1 MPKLYISKK
10 LLHFFFGGGGVGLN
24 KKFYHVPRAEPCGN
38 HHFLLM
44 QNTL

>member
-1 MPKLYISKK
+1 MLKLYISKK
-10 LLHFFFGGGGVGLN
+10 LGGGGWVGLN